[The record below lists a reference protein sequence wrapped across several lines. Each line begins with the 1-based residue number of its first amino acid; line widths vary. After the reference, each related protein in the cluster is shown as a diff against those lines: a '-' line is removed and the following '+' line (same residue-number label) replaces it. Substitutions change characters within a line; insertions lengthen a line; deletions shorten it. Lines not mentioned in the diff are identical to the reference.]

1 MGRLELITDVI
12 GRVLEERREAEEQER
27 SLKEELDRLTRKR
40 EELAEDGSARG
51 SEQIQSIDLE
61 IGKLKQ
67 ELAKQIEREKNACMI
82 ARTFSAGD

>member
-40 EELAEDGSARG
+40 EELAEDGSARE

-61 IGKLKQ
+61 IGKLKT